1 MVSDQTYND
10 AIEETIQ
17 EYQQVLKKYR
27 LMK

>member
-17 EYQQVLKKYR
+17 EYQQVLKKYG